1 MGKKRIESYK
11 KFAEYLEYPMIIF
24 EAESGKVLDINSEAE
39 AILGNHVD
47 NIRMDAGRGVVK
59 LDFWEVLHN
68 RKSLV
73 WHQICLQADGRKYLV
88 GGLVNEAVVEG
99 NIVYTVLFEEQGDLN
114 FGSISMERILQ
125 NAGVLAVHLGNRNGE
140 ITVEYISEN
149 IIQYG
154 YTKEQIYE
162 KHIMF
167 SDLVCPEDWEK
178 VEDDYAEAARSQK
191 EETAFTCRIYTESME
206 LIPVRVLNHFVYDDH
221 GNLTDIEIL
230 IFDLREVIRKNT
242 ENMYLS
248 RAVEKMKSVV
258 LVKSYHAGDRDL
270 KYVSPN
276 AGIIGMNAEALM
288 KGYKLTEDYI
298 HPGDR
303 DKVIDTIYQA
313 VANGVTD
320 YVHSYRLVRDDGKQ
334 IWVQNEVTVN
344 RISDGEAE
352 VSFLLTDITEQK
364 EAEKE
369 LADAAKGEESPT
381 ELKEND
387 EIILAAIDQ
396 DDKEMLEYFQLMA
409 ETLNLNADYYSVVLD
424 AKGRLLTEPV
434 GPIEDMGQ
442 FYDVF
447 ERPQF
452 KQQFTEVIQ
461 RVKEDI
467 TPKSVSFAVDKL
479 NVHMIFA
486 PIMIEDIVTAY
497 WVLTSFVKNGQE
509 ILSAVIERQWRLA
522 NSIAKCFYAEE
533 VGKNELKRRKLTELH
548 LQKEQQGRHIVLDMM
563 RSMVKKGESGLGEMC
578 QKAGSYLSVADI
590 GIYLEN
596 KETENAEKYFVWN
609 CAGEDTAF
617 FDRMELTISE
627 YQKLKQYL
635 KEEPVLMI
643 NKKTEDPFF
652 QKMVFQTEVEV
663 MMLQPI
669 LSASGI
675 QGYIVF
681 ADIKKSRKFEE
692 KDIEFAGCAA
702 YIFANMLLN
711 NRNIVRVNIVKEG
724 FLEVYDYI
732 RDAVF
737 VKDNNSGDII
747 FANKAM
753 DKLFGYSLVGM
764 QAKDVVNDQL
774 EHYRNIGGVRKRFIS
789 NKKVIKWQSYMKE
802 LDQIMN
808 IVEIHLETINRADY
822 SIFILKKN
830 KNKKNILET

>member
-24 EAESGKVLDINSEAE
+24 EAESGKVLDMNYEAE
-39 AILGNHVD
+39 VILGNHVN
-47 NIRMDAGRGVVK
+47 NIQMDAGRGIIK
-59 LDFWEVLHN
+59 LDFWEALHS

-73 WHQICLQADGRKYLV
+73 WHQICLRAGEQEYLV
-88 GGLVNEAVVEG
+88 SGLVNEAVVEG
-99 NIVYTVLFEEQGDLN
+99 CTIYTVLFEQQTDLN
-114 FGSISMERILQ
+114 FGSLSMERILQ
-125 NAGVLAVHLGNRNGE
+125 NAGVVAVHLCNKNGE
-140 ITVEYISEN
+140 ITVEYISKN

-154 YTKEQIYE
+154 YTKEQIDDS
-162 KHIMF
+162 HITF

-178 VEDDYAEAARSQK
+178 IEDDYVEAARNQK
-191 EETAFTCRIYTESME
+191 EEMAFTCRIYTESRE
-206 LIPVRVLNHFVYDDH
+206 LLPVRVLNHFVYNDYGD
-221 GNLTDIEIL
+221 LTDIEIL
-230 IFDLREVIRKNT
+230 IFDLREVMRKST
-242 ENMYLS
+242 ENTYLS

-276 AGIIGMNAEALM
+276 AGIIGVNAEALM

-313 VANGVTD
+313 IANGVTD
-320 YVHSYRLVRDDGKQ
+320 YVHSYRLVRDDGRQ

-352 VSFLLTDITEQK
+352 VSFLITDITEQK
-364 EAEKE
+364 ETERE
-369 LADAAKGEESPT
+369 LADAAKSEESPV

-396 DDKEMLEYFQLMA
+396 DDKEMLEYFQLMG
-409 ETLNLNADYYSVVLD
+409 ETLNQNVDYYSVVLD
-424 AKGRLLTEPV
+424 AKSKLLTEPV
-434 GPIEDMGQ
+434 GPVKDMGQ
-442 FYDVF
+442 FYDLF

-452 KQQFTEVIQ
+452 KEQFTKVTQ

-467 TPKSVSFAVDKL
+467 TPKSVSFEVDKL

-486 PIMIEDIVTAY
+486 PIMIEDVITAY

-509 ILSAVIERQWRLA
+509 ILSGVIQQQWRLA

-533 VGKNELKRRKLTELH
+533 VGKNESKRRRLTELQ

-563 RSMVKKGESGLGEMC
+563 HSMIKKGESGLGEMC
-578 QKAGSYLSVADI
+578 QKTGRYLSVADI

-609 CAGEDTAF
+609 CVGEDTAF

-635 KEEPVLMI
+635 KEKPVLI
-643 NKKTEDPFF
+643 IDKKTEDPFF
-652 QKMVFQTEVEV
+652 QNMLLQTEVEV
-663 MMLQPI
+663 IMIQPI

-675 QGYIVF
+675 RGYIVF

-692 KDIEFAGCAA
+692 KDIEFAGCAT
-702 YIFANMLLN
+702 YMCANMLLN
-711 NRNIVRVNIVKEG
+711 NQNIVRVNIVKEG

-774 EHYRNIGGVRKRFIS
+774 EHYRNISGIRKRFIS

-808 IVEIHLETINRADY
+808 IVEIHLETLNRADY